1 MKILPLI
8 ISIPL
13 RPQLVKF
20 FLRIGYLPCLFFV
33 GWKYLVYQL
42 CINVVGD
49 LQLVIK
55 DVFNQTI
62 NKIKDE
68 CKGITWGLIT
78 KL

>member
-1 MKILPLI
+1 MKL
-8 ISIPL
+8 
-13 RPQLVKF
+13 
-20 FLRIGYLPCLFFV
+20 FLKIVFYLAFFFV

-42 CINVVGD
+42 CINVVGN

-62 NKIKDE
+62 NKMKDG
-68 CKGITWGLIT
+68 CKGITWGMIT